1 MKKTLMYF
9 VTLGIALIP
18 VGAMAQSVPLVQDS
32 YVTGG
37 TATNFGSAVTMN
49 VGGGATA
56 QSLIQFDLSALPFGT
71 NASNIA
77 RATLVVFVHSV
88 GATGTVN
95 ISTAN
100 GAWTE
105 AGVSGNNGP
114 VAGGVVASG
123 VSVTSANTYLVVDA
137 TTAVK
142 TWLGEIPNNGFLI
155 AAAGGGVNITLD
167 TKESTTTSHPA
178 QLLITLQA
186 IGTAGP
192 TGPTGA
198 NGATGP
204 TGTNGTNGVTGP
216 TGAGTTGATGPT
228 GTNGTNGV
236 TGPTGNNGT
245 NGVTGPTG
253 NNGTNGV
260 TGPTGNNGANGVTG
274 PTGTN
279 GTNGVTGP
287 TGTNGTNGVT
297 GTNGTNGTNG
307 VTGPTGTNGTNGVTG
322 PTGTNG
328 TNGVTGPTGGQGN
341 TGPAGPTGTNGT
353 NGSNG
358 AAGPAGPTG
367 PTGPAGSAGTGAS
380 PTDIPVTFSAHTFPP
395 STATPQYLAPAGPAG
410 GSSLANLNTIV
421 LPASCKVSATITS
434 YTGVNAS
441 WAMFTATP
449 TTGNILF
456 TLGSLIPGAFC
467 SVQTTT
473 AGTSCTMTATNA
485 LAAGTVVTIQGTTS
499 GVTGGVVYTAFSCM

>member
-18 VGAMAQSVPLVQDS
+18 VEAMAQSVPLVQDS

-105 AGVSGNNGP
+105 AGVNGNNGP

-192 TGPTGA
+192 TGPAGA

-228 GTNGTNGV
+228 GTNGA
-236 TGPTGNNGT
+236 TGPTGT
-245 NGVTGPTG
+245 NGATGPTG
-253 NNGTNGV
+253 TNGA
-260 TGPTGNNGANGVTG
+260 TGPTGTNGATGPTGTNGTNGVTG

-287 TGTNGTNGVT
+287 TGTNGTNGA
-297 GTNGTNGTNG
+297 
-307 VTGPTGTNGTNGVTG
+307 TG

-358 AAGPAGPTG
+358 AAGPTG

-380 PTDIPVTFSAHTFPP
+380 PTDIPVTFSAHTFPT

-421 LPASCKVSATITS
+421 LPAACKVSATITS

-456 TLGSLIPGAFC
+456 TLGSPIPGAFC

-499 GVTGGVVYTAFSCM
+499 GVTSGVVYTAFSCM